1 MEDNAFTRRMQNF
14 YPDKEIFE
22 IFYNL
27 DNWKSCV
34 YIIQYEEQEVVDA
47 IIDPQK
53 LLIKEETISI
63 KFSYPLKNKVNFEY
77 TNKGGFTRMDLFR
90 CIYEGYKQI
99 YETEEE
105 DAGDPGT
112 YDRLYNR
119 RPSEGRYRIWG
130 HYITDLRIEGI
141 VYDSKT
147 KLVELLIGS

>member
-1 MEDNAFTRRMQNF
+1 MEDNAFTRRMQFF

-27 DNWKSCV
+27 DNGKACV
-34 YIIQYEEQEVVDA
+34 YVIHYEEQEIIDA
-47 IIDPQK
+47 IIDPK
-53 LLIKEETISI
+53 RLLIKEETISI
-63 KFSYPLKNKVNFEY
+63 KFSYPLTNKVTFEY
-77 TNKGGFTRMDLFR
+77 NNKEGFTRMDLLR
-90 CIYEGYKQI
+90 CIYEGYKKI

-112 YDRLYNR
+112 YEKLYNR
-119 RPSEGRYRIWG
+119 RTSEGRYGIWG
-130 HYITDLRIEGI
+130 HYLNDLIIEGM